1 MKKRSKAYVEAKKQ
15 IKKEASLK
23 IAEAIEVSKKV
34 AHVKFDESIELHVN
48 LGIDPKNTDQRI
60 RFTASLPH
68 GTGKSIKILV
78 ISEDSSGKKD
88 NIIFRNESVIEE
100 INTGKTAPDK
110 DFNIIIATTA
120 QMKNLAKVARILGPK
135 GLMPSPKNGT
145 VTEDIKKAIDN
156 LSKGQ
161 IEIKSQQGYA
171 VLHQV
176 VGKKSFESKKLEDNI
191 QYVLTEL
198 NKNTPSKM
206 KKKLIQNAY
215 IASSMGPSIK
225 LEI

>member
-1 MKKRSKAYVEAKKQ
+1 MKKRSKAYTEARKQ
-15 IKKEASLK
+15 IKKETALK
-23 IAEAIEVSKKV
+23 ISDAIVASQKV
-34 AHVKFDESIELHVN
+34 AHAKFDESIELHVN

-60 RFTASLPH
+60 RFTTSLPH

-78 ISEDSSGKKD
+78 ISEDNSGVKG
-88 NIIFRNESVIEE
+88 NILYRNESVIDE
-100 INTGKTAPDK
+100 ITKGTVSPDK
-110 DFNIIIATTA
+110 DFNIVIATTT
-120 QMKNLAKVARILGPK
+120 QMKNLAKVARVLGPK

-145 VTEDIKKAIDN
+145 VTEDIKKAIDS

-161 IEIKSQQGYA
+161 IEVKSQQGFA

-176 VGKKSFESKKLEDNI
+176 VGKKSFEPKKLEENI
-191 QYVLTEL
+191 QHMLTEL

-215 IASSMGPSIK
+215 IASSMGPGIK

>member
-1 MKKRSKAYVEAKKQ
+1 MKKRSKAYTEARKQ
-15 IKKEASLK
+15 IKKETALK
-23 IAEAIEVSKKV
+23 ISDAIIASQKV
-34 AHVKFDESIELHVN
+34 AHAKFDESIELHVN

-60 RFTASLPH
+60 RFTTSLPH

-78 ISEDSSGKKD
+78 ISEDNSGVKE
-88 NIIFRNESVIEE
+88 NIIYRNESVIDE
-100 INTGKTAPDK
+100 ITKGTVSPDK
-110 DFNIIIATTA
+110 DFNIVIATTT
-120 QMKNLAKVARILGPK
+120 QMKNLAKVARVLGPK

-145 VTEDIKKAIDN
+145 VTEDIKKAIDS

-161 IEIKSQQGYA
+161 IEVKSQQGFA

-176 VGKKSFESKKLEDNI
+176 VGKKSFEAKKLEENI
-191 QYVLTEL
+191 QHMLTEL

-215 IASSMGPSIK
+215 IASSMGPGIK

>member
-1 MKKRSKAYVEAKKQ
+1 MKKRSKAYTEARKQ
-15 IKKEASLK
+15 IKKETALK
-23 IAEAIEVSKKV
+23 ISDAIIASQKV
-34 AHVKFDESIELHVN
+34 AHAKFDESIELHVN

-60 RFTASLPH
+60 RFTTSLPH

-78 ISEDSSGKKD
+78 ISEDNSGVKE
-88 NIIFRNESVIEE
+88 NIIYRNESVIDE
-100 INTGKTAPDK
+100 ITKGTVSPDK
-110 DFNIIIATTA
+110 DFNIVIATTT
-120 QMKNLAKVARILGPK
+120 QMKNLAKVARVLGPK

-145 VTEDIKKAIDN
+145 VTEDIKKAIDS

-161 IEIKSQQGYA
+161 IEVKSQQGFA

-176 VGKKSFESKKLEDNI
+176 VGKKSFEPKKLEENI
-191 QYVLTEL
+191 QHMLTEL

-215 IASSMGPSIK
+215 IASSMGPGIK